1 MGQFVT
7 LEFVPFA
14 EGGVALETGVRLVA
28 GHDANH
34 GRRGRRRER
43 RRGGDGVGARVD
55 GGGGGGGSD
64 GGGGGGRRRRRRLQG
79 GHGGRRGRG
88 ALVVNRLQVVAQDA
102 GRREAFAAEPAL
114 GEVLG
119 HHLLAGRRR

>member
-34 GRRGRRRER
+34 GRRGRRLGLLELLL
-43 RRGGDGVGARVD
+43 DVT
-55 GGGGGGGSD
+55 
-64 GGGGGGRRRRRRLQG
+64 L
-79 GHGGRRGRG
+79 GHRSVRQRG
-88 ALVVNRLQVVAQDA
+88 ACQVVALSVHSGRFDGSA
-102 GRREAFAAEPAL
+102 GWR
-114 GEVLG
+114 
-119 HHLLAGRRR
+119 GRC